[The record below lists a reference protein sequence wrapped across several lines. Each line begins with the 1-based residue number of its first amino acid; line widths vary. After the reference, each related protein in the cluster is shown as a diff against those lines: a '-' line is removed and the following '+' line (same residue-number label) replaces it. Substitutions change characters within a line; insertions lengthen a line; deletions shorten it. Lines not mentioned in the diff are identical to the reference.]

1 MWDRESSSSADRW
14 ILLLIAVTALAA
26 FLSYWDY
33 GMNDD
38 EGYLLGGVTRILD
51 GQVPYRDFHHTYA
64 PGRFYLVAALFRLAG
79 ENLLTLRALWLVMRV
94 AIVIL
99 AWFAARPFLSRWGA
113 GAFAVMLIVAPGPW
127 HKSFFH
133 FFLLA
138 NVVTLGRMADPRAS
152 ARRAVEAGIVAGVTL
167 LFRQDLGAAT
177 FAAGGVLVLLKR
189 WTGVSARQGALFFSP
204 PPSPFCPPRST
215 SC

>member
-1 MWDRESSSSADRW
+1 MWDRESPAADRL
-14 ILLLIAVTALAA
+14 ILALLAVAALAV

-38 EGYLLGGVTRILD
+38 EGYLLGGVSRILD

-64 PGRFYLVAALFRLAG
+64 PGRYYLVAALFRVAG
-79 ENLLTLRALWLVMRV
+79 ENLLTVRVLLLVMRG
-94 AIVIL
+94 AIVL
-99 AWFAARPFLSRWGA
+99 LSWFAARPLLPRWGA
-113 GAFAVMLIVAPGPW
+113 AAFAAMMLVAPGPW

-138 NVVTLGRMADPRAS
+138 NIITLASMARPGAS
-152 ARRAVEAGIVAGVTL
+152 ARHAVAAGITAGVTL
-167 LFRQDLGAAT
+167 LFRQDLGAAAL
-177 FAAGGVLVLLKR
+177 AAGGALVLLSP
-189 WTGVSARQGALFFSP
+189 WTGMTVRRALLFFSP
-204 PPSPFCPPRST
+204 LPSPFFRRPFT